1 MKTINA
7 NNFWNKKAAF
17 FASKERQKKTRQVEK
32 LYENACWQSVEPVLP
47 SIDDSIILEAGCGTG
62 RWVFRLAPMGYQIE
76 LLDFSQEMI
85 KYARKAVEEKGL
97 NDYVTGYHV
106 LDICDMNH
114 LISEKFDLILAL
126 GNPISLCSNPEKAIE
141 ELSRITKP
149 GGYVVCDVINK
160 YRSALDLAS
169 KNDFS
174 QFFEVL
180 YNGRMITESGQTHYR
195 FGPEELED
203 LFLKKGFSSFQII
216 ALCPFFDVPASKNHV
231 ALLDDDEMF
240 NAIQKSFNDFAK
252 DPNVIALSSRHLIV
266 AQKKVTKG

>member
-1 MKTINA
+1 MKTVDA
-7 NNFWNKKAAF
+7 SSFWNEKAAF
-17 FASKERQKKTRQVEK
+17 FASKERQTKIKRVGK
-32 LYENACWQSVEPVLP
+32 LYEDTCWQSIEPILP

-62 RWVFRLAPMGYQIE
+62 KWVFRLAPMGYRIE

-106 LDICDMNH
+106 LDICNMNH
-114 LISEKFDLILAL
+114 LISKKFDLILAL

-180 YNGRMITESGQTHYR
+180 YRGRMLTESGLIHYR

-203 LFLKKGFSSFQII
+203 LFSLNGFKSFQII
-216 ALCPFFDVPASKNHV
+216 ALCPFFDVPASKEHV

-240 NAIQKSFNDFAK
+240 NNIQKAFSDFAK

-266 AQKKVTKG
+266 VQKGR